1 MSSAGTTRSQLK
13 LPQSVPICGGMA
25 GLLLRLVLIAALG
38 AGVYATL
45 PEAWRGMELAV
56 AAEKDPAKLADLR
69 LRGFDAAAAA
79 REIEAALQAGDAEL
93 AQSFVA
99 LADERAIELPKELL
113 ARVEQ
118 ANSATAAAQRGIY
131 NFAHGFV
138 TGEPQDL
145 SGFAGAAT
153 GDLLVFGDIRD
164 LAREGSRWLRGLDND
179 PLIMGLAAA
188 GLAVTGATYFTWGAA
203 APVRVGST
211 LVKVARRTGKLS
223 AKLADDVM
231 VLLKARRTSRV
242 SAALT
247 DVAQIQRRAGTRVA
261 LESMRH
267 ADNVGD
273 LTKASLLAEKK
284 GRSTLA
290 IFKTL
295 GRGAIAV
302 GAGALAIAGWVVGAA
317 SSLLF
322 FAVAVVSFCAAVLR
336 WLWPSR
342 RPEPQ
347 PARGHWVVRSVRWMS
362 EPFWARPTSAS
373 R

>member
-1 MSSAGTTRSQLK
+1 MR
-13 LPQSVPICGGMA
+13 
-25 GLLLRLVLIAALG
+25 GLLIRLAVVAALG

-45 PEAWRGMELAV
+45 PEASRGLELAL
-56 AAEKDPAKLADLR
+56 AAEKDPVKLAELR
-69 LRGFDAAAAA
+69 LAGFDATAAT
-79 REIEAALQAGDAEL
+79 REIEEALKNGDAEM

-99 LADERAIELPKELL
+99 LAAERGIELPKELL

-118 ANSATAAAQRGIY
+118 ANSASASAQRGIY

-164 LAREGSRWLRGLDND
+164 IAREGSRWLRGLDSD
-179 PLIMGLAAA
+179 PLIMGLATA
-188 GLAVTGATYFTWGAA
+188 GLAVTGVTYFSWGTA
-203 APVRVGST
+203 APARIGST
-211 LVKVARRTGKLS
+211 LIKVARRTGKLS
-223 AKLADDVM
+223 VKLADDVT

-242 SAALT
+242 TAALT

-273 LTKASLLAEKK
+273 LAKAGVLAEKK

-295 GRGAIAV
+295 GRGAIAL

-317 SSLLF
+317 SSLVF
-322 FAVAVVSFCAAVLR
+322 FMIAVVSFCAAVLR

-347 PARGHWVVRSVRWMS
+347 TSRRGLLARAVRSLL
-362 EPFWARPTSAS
+362 EPFRAPPAPALTDRFAEI

>member
-1 MSSAGTTRSQLK
+1 MR
-13 LPQSVPICGGMA
+13 
-25 GLLLRLVLIAALG
+25 GLFIRLVLLAALG
-38 AGVYATL
+38 AGVAFTL
-45 PEAWRGMELAV
+45 PEAWRGLELAV
-56 AAEKDPAKLADLR
+56 AAEKNPAKLADLR
-69 LRGFDAAAAA
+69 LKDFNAEHAT
-79 REIEAALQAGDAEL
+79 REIEDALKAGDIEMAN
-93 AQSFVA
+93 SFVA
-99 LADERAIELPKELL
+99 LADERAIELPKDLL
-113 ARVEQ
+113 TRLEK
-118 ANSATAAAQRGIY
+118 ANSTSEATKRGIH

-138 TGEPQDL
+138 TGEPQDV

-164 LAREGSRWLRGLDND
+164 IVREGSRWMRGMETD
-179 PLIMGLAAA
+179 PLIMGLAGA
-188 GLAVTGATYFTWGAA
+188 GLVVTGATYFTWGTA
-203 APVRVGST
+203 APARVGST

-231 VLLKARRTSRV
+231 VLLKARRTGRV
-242 SAALT
+242 TAALT

-273 LTKASLLAEKK
+273 LTKAGLLAEKK
-284 GRSTLA
+284 GKSTLA

-317 SSLLF
+317 SSLMF
-322 FAVAVVSFCAAVLR
+322 FVIAAVSFFAAVLR
-336 WLWPSR
+336 WLWPSSS
-342 RPEPQ
+342 PEPQ
-347 PARGHWVVRSVRWMS
+347 VSRRHWTPRSIRWMT
-362 EPFWARPTSAS
+362 EPFWARMTSAS

>member
-1 MSSAGTTRSQLK
+1 MGSRLK
-13 LPQSVPICGGMA
+13 LPQSLPIYGGMR
-25 GLLLRLVLIAALG
+25 GLFIRLAVVAALG
-38 AGVYATL
+38 AGLAFTL
-45 PEAWRGMELAV
+45 PEAWRGLELAV

-69 LRGFDAAAAA
+69 LKGFDASAAT
-79 REIEAALQAGDAEL
+79 REIEDALKAGDVEMAN
-93 AQSFVA
+93 SFVA
-99 LADERAIELPKELL
+99 LAGERAIELPKELL
-113 ARVEQ
+113 ERVEK
-118 ANSATAAAQRGIY
+118 ANSTSEAAKRGIY

-138 TGEPQDL
+138 TGEPQDV

-164 LAREGSRWLRGLDND
+164 IVREGSRWMRGMETD

-188 GLAVTGATYFTWGAA
+188 GLAVTGATYFTWGTA
-203 APVRVGST
+203 APARVGST

-223 AKLADDVM
+223 AKLADDVV
-231 VLLKARRTSRV
+231 VLLKARKTGRV

-247 DVAQIQRRAGTRVA
+247 DVAQIQRRAGTRTA

-273 LTKASLLAEKK
+273 LAKAGVLAEKK
-284 GRSTLA
+284 GKATLA

-302 GAGALAIAGWVVGAA
+302 GAAALAIAGWVVGAA
-317 SSLLF
+317 SSLMF
-322 FAVAVVSFCAAVLR
+322 FVIAAVSFCAAVLR

-342 RPEPQ
+342 TPEPRD
-347 PARGHWVVRSVRWMS
+347 PRRHWSIRSIRWMS

>member
-1 MSSAGTTRSQLK
+1 MQIEGSLA
-13 LPQSVPICGGMA
+13 LPQSHPICGGMR
-25 GLLLRLVLIAALG
+25 GLLARLALVAALG
-38 AGVYATL
+38 AGVFYML

-56 AAEKDPAKLADLR
+56 AAEKDPARLADLR
-69 LRGFDAAAAA
+69 LKGFDAVAAT
-79 REIEAALQAGDAEL
+79 REIEDALKAGDAEL
-93 AQSFVA
+93 AASFVA
-99 LADERAIELPKELL
+99 LAGDRAIELPKDLL
-113 ARVEQ
+113 VKVEQ
-118 ANSATAAAQRGIY
+118 ANSASAAAQRGIY

-138 TGEPQDL
+138 TGEPQDM
-145 SGFAGAAT
+145 SGLAGAAT

-164 LAREGSRWLRGLDND
+164 IVREGSRWMRGLDND

-188 GLAVTGATYFTWGAA
+188 GLAVTGITYFSFGSA
-203 APVRVGST
+203 APARVGST

-231 VLLKARRTSRV
+231 VLLKARRTNRV
-242 SAALT
+242 TAALT

-273 LTKASLLAEKK
+273 LAKASLLAEKK
-284 GRSTLA
+284 GKSTLA
-290 IFKTL
+290 VFKTL

-317 SSLLF
+317 SSLMF
-322 FAVAVVSFCAAVLR
+322 FVIAAVSFCAAVLR

-342 RPEPQ
+342 APEPRVSR
-347 PARGHWVVRSVRWMS
+347 PGLFRRSARFLL
-362 EPFWARPTSAS
+362 EPFWARPTPTI

>member
-1 MSSAGTTRSQLK
+1 MKA
-13 LPQSVPICGGMA
+13 
-25 GLLLRLVLIAALG
+25 LLTRLVLVAAFG
-38 AGVYATL
+38 AGVAFTL
-45 PEAWRGMELAV
+45 PEAWRGLELAV
-56 AAEKDPAKLADLR
+56 AAEKNPAKLADMR
-69 LRGFDAAAAA
+69 LKGFNAELAT
-79 REIEAALQAGDAEL
+79 REIEAALKAGDAEM
-93 AQSFVA
+93 AASFVA
-99 LADERAIELPKELL
+99 LAGDRAIELPKELL
-113 ARVEQ
+113 ERVEK
-118 ANSATAAAQRGIY
+118 ANSTSEATKRGIY
-131 NFAHGFV
+131 NFAHGFI
-138 TGEPQDL
+138 TGEPQDV

-164 LAREGSRWLRGLDND
+164 IVREGSRWMRGMETD
-179 PLIMGLAAA
+179 PLIMGLAGA
-188 GLAVTGATYFTWGAA
+188 GLAVTGITYFTWGSA
-203 APVRVGST
+203 APARVGST

-223 AKLADDVM
+223 AKLADDVV
-231 VLLKARRTSRV
+231 VLLKARRTGRV

-273 LTKASLLAEKK
+273 LARASLLAEKNGK
-284 GRSTLA
+284 STLA

-317 SSLLF
+317 SSLTLF
-322 FAVAVVSFCAAVLR
+322 VIAAVSFVAAVLR

-342 RPEPQ
+342 TLEPQ
-347 PARGHWVVRSVRWMS
+347 ARHSHWAIRSLRWMS
-362 EPFWARPTSAS
+362 EPFWAQPSSAS

>member
-1 MSSAGTTRSQLK
+1 MR
-13 LPQSVPICGGMA
+13 
-25 GLLLRLVLIAALG
+25 GLLLRLAVVAALG
-38 AGVYATL
+38 AGMIYTL
-45 PEAWRGMELAV
+45 PEAMRGMELAV
-56 AAEKDPAKLADLR
+56 AAEQDPSKLAELR
-69 LRGFDAAAAA
+69 LKGFDAAAATH
-79 REIEAALQAGDAEL
+79 EIEEALKAGDVEMAN
-93 AQSFVA
+93 SFVT
-99 LADERAIELPKELL
+99 LAGDRAITLSPELL
-113 ARVEQ
+113 ARVEA
-118 ANSATAAAQRGIY
+118 ANSTSEAAKRGIY

-138 TGEPQDL
+138 TGEPNDV
-145 SGFAGAAT
+145 SGFAGAAA

-164 LAREGSRWLRGLDND
+164 IVRESSRWMRGMEAD
-179 PLIMGLAAA
+179 PLILGLAGA
-188 GLAVTGATYFTWGAA
+188 GLAVTGATYFTWGTA
-203 APVRVGST
+203 APARIGST

-231 VLLKARRTSRV
+231 VLLKARRTGRV

-273 LTKASLLAEKK
+273 LAKAGVLAEKRGK
-284 GRSTLA
+284 STLA

-295 GRGAIAV
+295 GRGAIAL

-317 SSLLF
+317 SSLVF
-322 FAVAVVSFCAAVLR
+322 FVIAVVSFCAAVLR

-342 RPEPQ
+342 SAEPGT
-347 PARGHWVVRSVRWMS
+347 PRRHWTIRSIRWMS
-362 EPFWARPTSAS
+362 EPFWARPTPAS

>member
-1 MSSAGTTRSQLK
+1 MF
-13 LPQSVPICGGMA
+13 GGMK
-25 GLLLRLVLIAALG
+25 GLLIRLFAVAALG
-38 AGVYATL
+38 VGVFYTL
-45 PEAWRGMELAV
+45 PEATRGMELAL
-56 AAEKDPAKLADLR
+56 AADNNPAKLADLR
-69 LRGFDAAAAA
+69 LKHFDASAAT
-79 REIEAALQAGDAEL
+79 REIEDALKAGDAEL
-93 AQSFVA
+93 AASFVA
-99 LADERAIELPKELL
+99 LSDERAIKLPKELL
-113 ARVEQ
+113 SRVEQ
-118 ANSATAAAQRGIY
+118 ANSAGAAAQRGVY
-131 NFAHGFV
+131 NFAHGFI

-164 LAREGSRWLRGLDND
+164 IVREGSRWARGMETD

-188 GLAVTGATYFTWGAA
+188 GLAVTGVTYFSLGAA
-203 APVRVGST
+203 APARVGST

-223 AKLADDVM
+223 AKLADDVV
-231 VLLKARRTSRV
+231 VLLKARRTGRV
-242 SAALT
+242 TAALT

-273 LTKASLLAEKK
+273 LAKASLLAERK
-284 GRSTLA
+284 GKSTLA

-295 GRGAIAV
+295 GRGAIAL
-302 GAGALAIAGWVVGAA
+302 GAGALAIAGWTLGAA
-317 SSLLF
+317 SSILF
-322 FAVAVVSFCAAVLR
+322 FVIAVVSFCAAVLR

-347 PARGHWVVRSVRWMS
+347 ASRHGWTIRILRWIS
-362 EPFWARPTSAS
+362 EPLWSRPAPAI

>member
-1 MSSAGTTRSQLK
+1 MNPASFR
-13 LPQSVPICGGMA
+13 LPQSVPICGGMKA
-25 GLLLRLVLIAALG
+25 LLIRFAVIAALG
-38 AGVYATL
+38 TGVYVTL
-45 PEAWRGMELAV
+45 PEAWRGLELAV
-56 AAEKDPAKLADLR
+56 AAEKDPSKLADLR
-69 LRGFDAAAAA
+69 LKGFDATAAS
-79 REIEAALQAGDAEL
+79 REIEEALKAGDAEL
-93 AQSFVA
+93 AGSFVA
-99 LADERAIELPKELL
+99 LAGDRAIELPKELL

-118 ANSATAAAQRGIY
+118 ANSATEATKRGIY
-131 NFAHGFV
+131 NFAHGFI
-138 TGEPQDL
+138 TGEPQDI

-164 LAREGSRWLRGLDND
+164 LAREGSRWLRGAETD
-179 PLIMGLAAA
+179 PLIMALAGA
-188 GLAVTGATYFTWGAA
+188 GLAVTGVTYFSWGSA
-203 APVRVGST
+203 APARVGTT

-223 AKLADDVM
+223 VKLADDVM
-231 VLLKARRTSRV
+231 VLLKARRTGRV
-242 SAALT
+242 TAALT

-273 LTKASLLAEKK
+273 LAKAGVLAEKK

-317 SSLLF
+317 SSLMF
-322 FAVAVVSFCAAVLR
+322 FVIAVVSFVSAVLR

-347 PARGHWVVRSVRWMS
+347 AASPRGWIARSARFLF
-362 EPFWARPTSAS
+362 EPFWARPTSAA

>member
-1 MSSAGTTRSQLK
+1 MK
-13 LPQSVPICGGMA
+13 
-25 GLLLRLVLIAALG
+25 GLLIRLALVAALG
-38 AGVYATL
+38 AGAAFTL
-45 PEAWRGMELAV
+45 PEAWRGLELAV
-56 AAEKDPAKLADLR
+56 AAEKDPAKLSDLR
-69 LRGFDAAAAA
+69 LKGFDVAAAT
-79 REIEAALQAGDAEL
+79 REIEEALKAGDVEL
-93 AQSFVA
+93 ANSFVA
-99 LADERAIELPKELL
+99 LAGERAIELPKELL
-113 ARVEQ
+113 LRIEQ
-118 ANSATAAAQRGIY
+118 ANSTSEATKRGIY
-131 NFAHGFV
+131 NFAHGFI
-138 TGEPQDL
+138 TGEPQDVP
-145 SGFAGAAT
+145 GFAGAAT

-164 LAREGSRWLRGLDND
+164 IVREGSRWMRGMETD
-179 PLIMGLAAA
+179 PLIVGLAAA
-188 GLAVTGATYFTWGAA
+188 GLAVTGATYFTWGTA
-203 APVRVGST
+203 APARVGST

-231 VLLKARRTSRV
+231 VLLKARRTGRV
-242 SAALT
+242 SEALT

-317 SSLLF
+317 SSLMF
-322 FAVAVVSFCAAVLR
+322 FAIAVVSFCAAVLR

-342 RPEPQ
+342 RSEPQ
-347 PARGHWVVRSVRWMS
+347 IARRHWTVRSVRWLS

-373 R
+373 H

>member
-1 MSSAGTTRSQLK
+1 MK
-13 LPQSVPICGGMA
+13 
-25 GLLLRLVLIAALG
+25 GLLIRLALVAALG
-38 AGVYATL
+38 AGAVYAL
-45 PEAWRGMELAV
+45 PEAWRGLELAV
-56 AAEKDPAKLADLR
+56 AAEKDPSKLADLR
-69 LRGFDAAAAA
+69 LKGFDAAAAT
-79 REIEAALQAGDAEL
+79 REIEEALKTGDVEL
-93 AQSFVA
+93 AASFVA
-99 LADERAIELPKELL
+99 LAGGRAIELPKDLL

-118 ANSATAAAQRGIY
+118 ANSTSEATKRGIY
-131 NFAHGFV
+131 NFAHGFI
-138 TGEPQDL
+138 TGEPQDV

-164 LAREGSRWLRGLDND
+164 MVREGSRWARGMEAD

-188 GLAVTGATYFTWGAA
+188 GLAVTGVTYFTWGTA
-203 APVRVGST
+203 APARVGST

-223 AKLADDVM
+223 AKLADDVT
-231 VLLKARRTSRV
+231 VLLKARRTGRV
-242 SAALT
+242 TAALT

-273 LTKASLLAEKK
+273 IAKAGVLAEKK

-295 GRGAIAV
+295 GRGAIAL

-317 SSLLF
+317 SSLVF
-322 FAVAVVSFCAAVLR
+322 FVIAVVSFCAAVLR

-342 RPEPQ
+342 RTEPQ
-347 PARGHWVVRSVRWMS
+347 APRRHWAVRSLRWMS
-362 EPFWARPTSAS
+362 EPFWARPAAAA

>member
-1 MSSAGTTRSQLK
+1 MK
-13 LPQSVPICGGMA
+13 
-25 GLLLRLVLIAALG
+25 GLLIRLALVAALG
-38 AGVYATL
+38 AGAVYTL
-45 PEAWRGMELAV
+45 PEAWRGLELAV
-56 AAEKDPAKLADLR
+56 AAEKDPSKLADLR
-69 LRGFDAAAAA
+69 LKGFDAAAAT
-79 REIEAALQAGDAEL
+79 REIEEALKSGDVEL
-93 AQSFVA
+93 AASFVA
-99 LADERAIELPKELL
+99 LAGERAIELPKDLL

-118 ANSATAAAQRGIY
+118 ANSTSEATKRGIY
-131 NFAHGFV
+131 NFAHGFI
-138 TGEPQDL
+138 TGEPQDV

-164 LAREGSRWLRGLDND
+164 MVREGSRWARGMEAD

-188 GLAVTGATYFTWGAA
+188 GLAVTGVTYFTWGTA
-203 APVRVGST
+203 APARVGST

-223 AKLADDVM
+223 AKLADDVT
-231 VLLKARRTSRV
+231 VLLKARRTGRV
-242 SAALT
+242 TAALT

-273 LTKASLLAEKK
+273 IAKAGVLAEKK

-295 GRGAIAV
+295 GRGAIAL

-317 SSLLF
+317 SSLVF
-322 FAVAVVSFCAAVLR
+322 FVIAVVSFCAAVLR

-342 RPEPQ
+342 RTEPQ
-347 PARGHWVVRSVRWMS
+347 APRRHWAVRSVRWMS
-362 EPFWARPTSAS
+362 EPFWARPAAAA

>member
-1 MSSAGTTRSQLK
+1 M
-13 LPQSVPICGGMA
+13 VGGMK
-25 GLLLRLVLIAALG
+25 GLLIRLFAVAALG
-38 AGVYATL
+38 VGVFYTL
-45 PEAWRGMELAV
+45 PEATRGMELAL
-56 AAEKDPAKLADLR
+56 AAESDPAKLADLR
-69 LRGFDAAAAA
+69 LQHFDASAAA
-79 REIEAALQAGDAEL
+79 REIEDALKAGDAEL
-93 AQSFVA
+93 AASFVA
-99 LADERAIELPKELL
+99 LTGERAIELPKELL
-113 ARVEQ
+113 SRVEQ
-118 ANSATAAAQRGIY
+118 ANSAGAAAQRGVY
-131 NFAHGFV
+131 NFAHGFI

-164 LAREGSRWLRGLDND
+164 IVREGSRWARGMETD

-188 GLAVTGATYFTWGAA
+188 GLAVTGVTYFSLGAA
-203 APVRVGST
+203 APARVGST

-223 AKLADDVM
+223 AKLADDVV
-231 VLLKARRTSRV
+231 VLLKARRTGRV
-242 SAALT
+242 TAALT

-284 GRSTLA
+284 GKSTLA

-295 GRGAIAV
+295 GRGAIALGV
-302 GAGALAIAGWVVGAA
+302 GALAIAGWTLGAA

-322 FAVAVVSFCAAVLR
+322 FVIAVVSFCAAVLR

-347 PARGHWVVRSVRWMS
+347 APRRNWTLRTVRWIS
-362 EPFWARPTSAS
+362 EPLWSRPAAV

>member
-1 MSSAGTTRSQLK
+1 MKA
-13 LPQSVPICGGMA
+13 
-25 GLLLRLVLIAALG
+25 LLIRLALVGALG
-38 AGVYATL
+38 AGVYVTL
-45 PEAWRGMELAV
+45 PEAWRGLELAV
-56 AAEKDPAKLADLR
+56 AAEKDPSKLADLR
-69 LRGFDAAAAA
+69 LKGFDVAAAT
-79 REIEAALQAGDAEL
+79 REIEEALKTDDAEL
-93 AQSFVA
+93 AASFVA
-99 LADERAIELPKELL
+99 LAGDRAIELPRELL
-113 ARVEQ
+113 SRVAE
-118 ANSATAAAQRGIY
+118 ANSKTARAKRNAY
-131 NFAHGFV
+131 NFAHGFI
-138 TGEPQDL
+138 TGEPQDI

-164 LAREGSRWLRGLDND
+164 IAREGSRWLRGLDND

-188 GLAVTGATYFTWGAA
+188 GLAVTGATYFTWGSA
-203 APVRVGST
+203 APARVGST
-211 LVKVARRTGKLS
+211 LIKVARRTGKLS

-231 VLLKARRTSRV
+231 VLLKARRTGAV
-242 SAALT
+242 TAALT

-273 LTKASLLAEKK
+273 LAKAGVLAEKK

-317 SSLLF
+317 SSLMF
-322 FAVAVVSFCAAVLR
+322 FAIAVISFGAAVLR

-342 RPEPQ
+342 WPEPQ
-347 PARGHWVVRSVRWMS
+347 ATARRGWLTRSARFLL
-362 EPFWARPTSAS
+362 EPFWARPTSAA

>member
-1 MSSAGTTRSQLK
+1 M
-13 LPQSVPICGGMA
+13 
-25 GLLLRLVLIAALG
+25 RLAVVAALG
-38 AGVYATL
+38 AGVVYTL
-45 PEAWRGMELAV
+45 PEAWRGLELAV

-69 LRGFDAAAAA
+69 LKGFGAEAAM

-93 AQSFVA
+93 AASFVA
-99 LADERAIELPKELL
+99 LAGDRAIALPQELI
-113 ARVEQ
+113 ARVEA
-118 ANSATAAAQRGIY
+118 ANSASEATKRGIY

-138 TGEPQDL
+138 TGEPQDM
-145 SGFAGAAT
+145 SGFAGTAT

-164 LAREGSRWLRGLDND
+164 IVREGSRWMRGMETD
-179 PLIMGLAAA
+179 PLIMALAGA
-188 GLAVTGATYFTWGAA
+188 GLAVTGVTYFTWGSA
-203 APVRVGST
+203 APARVGTT

-223 AKLADDVM
+223 TKLADDVM
-231 VLLKARRTSRV
+231 VLLKARRTGRV

-273 LTKASLLAEKK
+273 LAKASLLAEKK
-284 GRSTLA
+284 GKSTLA
-290 IFKTL
+290 VFKTL

-302 GAGALAIAGWVVGAA
+302 GAAALAITGWVVGAA
-317 SSLLF
+317 SSLVF
-322 FAVAVVSFCAAVLR
+322 FAIAMVSFVAAVLR

-342 RPEPQ
+342 TAEPAA
-347 PARGHWVVRSVRWMS
+347 ARRHWSIRSIRRMS
-362 EPFWARPTSAS
+362 EPFWARPNSAA

>member
-1 MSSAGTTRSQLK
+1 MK
-13 LPQSVPICGGMA
+13 
-25 GLLLRLVLIAALG
+25 GLLIRLALVAALG
-38 AGVYATL
+38 AGVYWTL

-56 AAEKDPAKLADLR
+56 AAEKNPAKLADLR
-69 LRGFDAAAAA
+69 LKGFDAAAAT
-79 REIEAALQAGDAEL
+79 REIEAALNAGDAEL
-93 AQSFVA
+93 AASFVA
-99 LADERAIELPKELL
+99 LAGERAIELPKELL

-118 ANSATAAAQRGIY
+118 ANSASATAQRGIY

-138 TGEPQDL
+138 TGEPQDI

-164 LAREGSRWLRGLDND
+164 LAREGSRWLRGAETD
-179 PLIMGLAAA
+179 PLIMALAGA
-188 GLAVTGATYFTWGAA
+188 GLAVTGVTYFTWGSA
-203 APVRVGST
+203 APARVGTT

-223 AKLADDVM
+223 VKLADDVI
-231 VLLKARRTSRV
+231 VLVKARRTGRV
-242 SAALT
+242 TAALT

-273 LTKASLLAEKK
+273 LAKASLLAEKK
-284 GRSTLA
+284 GRASLA

-317 SSLLF
+317 SSLTF
-322 FAVAVVSFCAAVLR
+322 FAIAVVSFCAAVLR

-342 RPEPQ
+342 TPEPQ
-347 PARGHWVVRSVRWMS
+347 AARRHWTIRSVWWLS
-362 EPFWARPTSAS
+362 EPLWARPAS
-373 R
+373 TAR

>member
-1 MSSAGTTRSQLK
+1 MK
-13 LPQSVPICGGMA
+13 
-25 GLLLRLVLIAALG
+25 GLFIRLALVAALG
-38 AGVYATL
+38 AGVAFTL
-45 PEAWRGMELAV
+45 PEAWRGLELAV
-56 AAEKDPAKLADLR
+56 AAEKDPSKLADLR
-69 LRGFDAAAAA
+69 LKGFDAVAAT
-79 REIEAALQAGDAEL
+79 REIEEALKTGDVEL
-93 AQSFVA
+93 ANSFVA
-99 LADERAIELPKELL
+99 LAGDRAIELPKELL
-113 ARVEQ
+113 LRIER
-118 ANSATAAAQRGIY
+118 ANSTSEATKRGIY
-131 NFAHGFV
+131 NFAHGFI
-138 TGEPQDL
+138 TGEPQDI

-153 GDLLVFGDIRD
+153 GDLLIFGDIRD
-164 LAREGSRWLRGLDND
+164 IVREGSRWMRGMETD

-188 GLAVTGATYFTWGAA
+188 GLAVTGATYFTWGTA
-203 APVRVGST
+203 APARVGST

-231 VLLKARRTSRV
+231 VLLKARRTGRV

-284 GRSTLA
+284 GKSTLA

-302 GAGALAIAGWVVGAA
+302 GAGALAITGWIVGAA
-317 SSLLF
+317 SSLMF
-322 FAVAVVSFCAAVLR
+322 FVIAVVSFCAAVLR

-342 RPEPQ
+342 AAEPQ
-347 PARGHWVVRSVRWMS
+347 ARRSHWVVRSVRWMS

-373 R
+373 H